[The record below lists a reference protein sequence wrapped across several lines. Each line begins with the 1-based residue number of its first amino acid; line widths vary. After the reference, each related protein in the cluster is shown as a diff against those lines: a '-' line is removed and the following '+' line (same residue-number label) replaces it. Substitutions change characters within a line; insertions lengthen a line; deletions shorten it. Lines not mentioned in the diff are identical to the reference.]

1 MFEQHKREYENT
13 MREHEPSFNFTQNFG
28 ADTFDILAVAEQSGV
43 PKWGAG
49 AHGQFWP
56 YANYGDEVRRLE
68 TPMSC
73 FQLSLIFCQ
82 DMLGT
87 NKR

>member
-1 MFEQHKREYENT
+1 LSHLYIKTNISPRQARGEHREN
-13 MREHEPSFNFTQNFG
+13 SKK
-28 ADTFDILAVAEQSGV
+28 SGV
-43 PKWGAG
+43 FLQELPIAEKVAKMIAGTPLEGVAWG
-49 AHGQFWP
+49 
-56 YANYGDEVRRLE
+56 NDEVRRLE